1 MRKWIVTVALAG
13 IMLLGATS
21 VSLATVLSFDD
32 FFTNDPIGTL
42 IESDYG
48 GLSWDNF
55 YVKNTT
61 IPLLPSGYVN
71 GTVSGTNVAYNGFG
85 MLGVISTSPFDFTGA
100 YLTGAWNNGL
110 NIEVRGYSGGIL
122 RYDQAVVVDST
133 TPVFFRFDYT
143 GIDMLTFDSF
153 GGINAGYSGSGT
165 HFALD
170 DFTFNELF
178 TIPEPGTALLLGAGL
193 VVVAYLRGYG
203 SRQS

>member
-13 IMLLGATS
+13 IILIGATS

-32 FFTNDPIGTL
+32 FLTNDPIGTL

-85 MLGVISTSPFDFTGA
+85 MLGVISASPFDFTGA

-110 NIEVRGYSGGIL
+110 SIEVRGYSGGIL

-133 TPVFFRFDYT
+133 APVFFRFDYT

-153 GGINAGYSGSGT
+153 GGINAGYRGSGT
-165 HFALD
+165 HFAMD
-170 DFTFNELF
+170 DFTFNETV

-193 VVVAYLRGYG
+193 VVMAYLRQYG